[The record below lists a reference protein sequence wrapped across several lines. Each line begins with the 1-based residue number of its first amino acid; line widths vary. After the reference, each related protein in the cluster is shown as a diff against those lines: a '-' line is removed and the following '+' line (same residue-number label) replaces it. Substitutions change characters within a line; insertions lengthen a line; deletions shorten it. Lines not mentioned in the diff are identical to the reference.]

1 MFQTLKKKISL
12 YNMMMEEPESIQI
25 FLNSKNADRYNNGT
39 SDVDFYLKNLEVLS
53 QYYIHLSVKHAVVP
67 YSFYNI
73 NINNNN
79 LQIRLFN
86 STGYSETKT
95 ANISYG
101 NHNINSLLTE
111 LRSQLSSTF
120 TITFN
125 SITNKITITN
135 STYDF
140 AILLNSSCLELIG
153 FSSLSDIYSS
163 NKTLTSNTNV
173 NLQSVQC
180 ICIRSNM
187 QTNCISSGNQNNVST
202 LASIPIANQPYT
214 TIAFINQTNH
224 KVNLYNNNLNTINI
238 KLVDQNG
245 RIVDLNGLHWSMTLQ
260 LDILRFNED

>member
-1 MFQTLKKKISL
+1 MT
-12 YNMMMEEPESIQI
+12 EEPESIQI
-25 FLNSKNADRYNNGT
+25 FLNSKNANRFNNGT

-53 QYYIHLSVKHAVVP
+53 QYYIHLSVKHAVIP

-73 NINNNN
+73 NFNNNI

-86 STGYSETKT
+86 STGYSEIQTVS
-95 ANISYG
+95 ISYG
-101 NHNINSLLTE
+101 NHNINTLLAE
-111 LRSQLSSTF
+111 LKAQLSSSF

-125 SITNKITITN
+125 SITNKITFTN

-140 AILLNSSCLELIG
+140 AILLISSCLELIG
-153 FSSLSDIYSS
+153 FSSLTDIYSN

-180 ICIRSNM
+180 ICIRRNM
-187 QTNCISSGNQNNVST
+187 QTNSITSGNQNNVST
-202 LASIPIANQPYT
+202 LASIPISNQPYT

-238 KLVDQNG
+238 KLLDQNG
-245 RIVDLNGLHWSMTLQ
+245 NIIDLNGLHWSMTLQ